1 MANALSMT
9 TALIF
14 PGQGAQKIG
23 MGSELAAAYAEAREV
38 FQAVDDALGQ
48 NLSKLI
54 FSGEQS
60 ELDLT
65 ANTQPA
71 IMATSLAVWAVLKKQ
86 GGASFSQ
93 FTYAA
98 GHSLGEY
105 SALATV
111 ECFSLADTAKLLRT
125 RGNAMQSAVPVGVGT
140 MAALLGADLEPAL
153 EICADAQQDQI
164 VTVANDNSIGQIV
177 ISGHKEAV
185 ARAIAIA
192 AERGIKKSI
201 MLPVS
206 APFHCPLMAPAARV
220 MEEALS
226 NVVMHV
232 PQLPIIANVTASV
245 IADPQIIRTRLVEQV
260 TGMVRWRP
268 SVEFM
273 VAKGVTQ
280 MLELGPGKT
289 LAGLAKRIAP
299 DVVVHSIATPA
310 DVESYLNAQERKAS

>member
-1 MANALSMT
+1 MI

-23 MGSELAAAYAEAREV
+23 MGRELYNTFAEAREV
-38 FQAVDDALGQ
+38 FQTVDDALSQ

-71 IMATSLAVWAVLKKQ
+71 IMVTSLATWTVLRKQ
-86 GGASFSQ
+86 GGLQFSDFSF
-93 FTYAA
+93 AA

-105 SALATV
+105 SALAVV
-111 ECFSLADTAKLLRT
+111 ETFTLPDSAKLLRI
-125 RGNAMQSAVPVGVGT
+125 RGDAMQSAVPVGMGT
-140 MAALLGADLEPAL
+140 MAALLGADLEPVLDICL
-153 EICADAQQDQI
+153 EAQKDQV

-177 ISGHKEAV
+177 ISGHREAV
-185 ARAIAIA
+185 DRAIAIA

-206 APFHCPLMAPAARV
+206 APFHCPLMAPAAEV
-220 MEEALS
+220 MANALAQ
-226 NVVMHV
+226 VEMRV
-232 PQLPIIANVTASV
+232 PQVPIIANVTADIV
-245 IADPQIIRTRLVEQV
+245 ADPQLIRTYLVEQV

-268 SVEFM
+268 TVERL
-273 VAKGVTQ
+273 AQKGVTQ

-299 DVVVHSIATPA
+299 DIAVHSLCSPHDI
-310 DVESYLNAQERKAS
+310 ESYLNARAAT

>member
-1 MANALSMT
+1 MT

-23 MGSELAAAYAEAREV
+23 MGRELYNTFTEARDV
-38 FQAVDDALGQ
+38 FQAVDDALSQ

-60 ELDLT
+60 ELDMT

-71 IMATSLAVWAVLKKQ
+71 IMVTSLAAWTVLRKQ
-86 GGASFSQ
+86 GGLQFFNFSF
-93 FTYAA
+93 AA

-105 SALATV
+105 SALAVV
-111 ECFSLADTAKLLRT
+111 ETFTLPDAAKLLRI
-125 RGNAMQSAVPVGVGT
+125 RGDAMQSAVPVGMGT
-140 MAALLGADLEPAL
+140 MAALLGADLEPVLDICL
-153 EICADAQQDQI
+153 EAQKDQV

-177 ISGHKEAV
+177 ISGHREAV
-185 ARAIAIA
+185 DRAIAIA

-206 APFHCPLMAPAARV
+206 APFHCPLMAPAAEV
-220 MEEALS
+220 MANALAQ
-226 NVVMHV
+226 VEMRV
-232 PQLPIIANVTASV
+232 PQVPIIANVTADV
-245 IADPQIIRTRLVEQV
+245 VADPQLIRTYLVEQV

-268 SVEFM
+268 TVERL
-273 VAKGVTQ
+273 AQKGVTQ

-299 DVVVHSIATPA
+299 DITVHSLCSPHDI
-310 DVESYLNAQERKAS
+310 ESYLNARAAA

>member
-1 MANALSMT
+1 MT

-23 MGSELAAAYAEAREV
+23 MGRELYNTFVEAREV
-38 FQAVDDALGQ
+38 FQTVDDALSQ

-71 IMATSLAVWAVLKKQ
+71 IMVTSLAAWTVLRKQ
-86 GGASFSQ
+86 GGLQFSDFSF
-93 FTYAA
+93 AA

-105 SALATV
+105 SALAVV
-111 ECFSLADTAKLLRT
+111 ETFTLPDAAKLLRI
-125 RGNAMQSAVPVGVGT
+125 RGDAMQSAVPVGMGT
-140 MAALLGADLEPAL
+140 MAALLGADLEPVLDICL
-153 EICADAQQDQI
+153 EAQKDQI

-177 ISGHKEAV
+177 ISGHREAV
-185 ARAIAIA
+185 DRAIAIA

-206 APFHCPLMAPAARV
+206 APFHCPLMAPAAKV
-220 MEEALS
+220 MADALAQ
-226 NVVMHV
+226 VKMCV
-232 PQLPIIANVTASV
+232 PQVPIIANVTADV
-245 IADPQIIRTRLVEQV
+245 VADPQLIRTYLVGQV

-268 SVEFM
+268 TVERM
-273 VAKGVTQ
+273 AQKGVTH

-299 DVVVHSIATPA
+299 DIIVHSLCSPHDI
-310 DVESYLNAQERKAS
+310 DSYLISRIAA